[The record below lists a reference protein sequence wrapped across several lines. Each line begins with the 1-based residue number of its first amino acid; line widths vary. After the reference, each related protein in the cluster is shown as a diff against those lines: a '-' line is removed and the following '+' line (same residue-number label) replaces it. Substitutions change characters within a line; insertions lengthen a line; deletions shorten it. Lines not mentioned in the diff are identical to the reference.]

1 MEHDGIF
8 LNLSSEE
15 GPFQVQLEN
24 PIVYDIDTDIG
35 MVSLIL
41 DKKYPQYLIIH
52 IDNEPRKCVGLQE
65 FNLDFKRD
73 DEVNEFLV
81 NVTTTEFF
89 EELIADEISMNDGW
103 AAL

>member
-1 MEHDGIF
+1 MGHDGIY

-24 PIVYDIDTDIG
+24 PIVYDIDTEIG

-41 DKKYPQYLIIH
+41 DKKFPQYLIIH
-52 IDNEPRKCVGLQE
+52 IDNEPRKCVGLHE
-65 FNLDFKRD
+65 FNLEFKRD
-73 DEVNEFLV
+73 EDVNEFLV

-89 EELIADEISMNDGW
+89 DELIADEISMNEGW
-103 AAL
+103 SAL

>member
-1 MEHDGIF
+1 MKHDGIY

-24 PIVYDIDTDIG
+24 PIVYDVETDIG

-52 IDNEPRKCVGLQE
+52 IDNEPRKCVGLHE

-73 DEVNEFLV
+73 EEVNEFLV

-89 EELIADEISMNDGW
+89 EELIADEISINDGW